1 MVTASSQ
8 RDRHLLCTA
17 CRCGFEEEFRA
28 TVMGLTNSSLNA
40 HIDAVVAD
48 AMLLDIN
55 NDQSL
60 SKEEFMAWG
69 KKNRYVGKWI
79 ESLSRFVVSS
89 LGDLRITDFNEET
102 DWD

>member
-1 MVTASSQ
+1 MGP
-8 RDRHLLCTA
+8 
-17 CRCGFEEEFRA
+17 CRCGFEDEFRA
-28 TVMGLTNSSLNA
+28 TVVSLTNNSLNA

-48 AMLLDIN
+48 AMLLDVN

-79 ESLSRFVVSS
+79 ENLSRFVISS

-102 DWD
+102 DWY

>member
-1 MVTASSQ
+1 
-8 RDRHLLCTA
+8 
-17 CRCGFEEEFRA
+17 
-28 TVMGLTNSSLNA
+28 MGLTNSSLNA

-55 NDQSL
+55 NDQCL

-69 KKNRYVGKWI
+69 KKNRYVGKWV
-79 ESLSRFVVSS
+79 ENLSRFVVSS

-102 DWD
+102 DWE

>member
-1 MVTASSQ
+1 M
-8 RDRHLLCTA
+8 A
-17 CRCGFEEEFRA
+17 CRCGFEDEFRA
-28 TVMGLTNSSLNA
+28 TVVNLTNSSLDT

-55 NDQSL
+55 GDQSL

-79 ESLSRFVVSS
+79 ENLSRFVVSS
-89 LGDLRITDFNEET
+89 LGDLKITDFNEET

>member
-1 MVTASSQ
+1 MGP
-8 RDRHLLCTA
+8 
-17 CRCGFEEEFRA
+17 CRCGFEDEFRA
-28 TVMGLTNSSLNA
+28 TVVSLTNNYLNA

-48 AMLLDIN
+48 AMLLDVN

-79 ESLSRFVVSS
+79 ENLSRFVISS